1 MPPVTPP
8 SPPTQDPSAPPQR
21 ALADSPAQVFES
33 ASPFPLPVKT
43 VPTQW
48 ILIALGTV
56 AFLYFARPVVLPVFL
71 AILAAMALKP
81 LMRWMALLRLPTSVS
96 AAIVFSLLV
105 AALVVGFFQLG
116 RPAVKWIDDAPA
128 HVAELKARIQF
139 LYPNAMKMGKA
150 MAAVTDLG
158 ATASTAT
165 PVGPAQEL
173 KRANQRAPQTVEIKD
188 QRGTASILNWTGTVL
203 AGLGEVLVLIYLI
216 LASGDLF
223 LHKLVRVMPTLKDK
237 KRAIEFSHE
246 IQQGISNY
254 LFAVTLIN
262 VCLGTVVASGLYLI
276 GVPKP
281 AMWGMLAAVLN
292 FVPYFGPV
300 VIVGLLAVV
309 GVLSFDTL
317 WQGLLPAAWFMAL
330 HLVES
335 NFVTPIL
342 LGRRFT
348 LNPVAIFISLMFW
361 LWLWGIPGALLS
373 APILVLVKA
382 VCDRVPR
389 AGYVS
394 ELIGR

>member
-1 MPPVTPP
+1 MPPVEPIPP
-8 SPPTQDPSAPPQR
+8 PPQEPAAEPSR
-21 ALADSPAQVFES
+21 PSTDAPAQIFET
-33 ASPFPLPVKT
+33 AAPFSLPVKT

-48 ILIALGTV
+48 ILIGLGCI

-71 AILAAMALKP
+71 AILSAMALKP
-81 LMRWMALLRLPTSVS
+81 LMRWLAILRLPAAVS
-96 AAIVFSLLV
+96 AAIVFALLV
-105 AALVVGFFQLG
+105 AVLVVGFFQLG
-116 RPAVKWIDDAPA
+116 RPAVTWIDDAPE
-128 HVAELKARIQF
+128 HVAELKARVQF

-150 MAAVTDLG
+150 VAAVGDLG
-158 ATASTAT
+158 AATAAAA
-165 PVGPAQEL
+165 PAKEI
-173 KRANQRAPQTVEIKD
+173 KRTNQRAPQLVEIKD
-188 QRGTASILNWTGTVL
+188 QRGTSSILNWTGTVL

-246 IQQGISNY
+246 IQHNISNY
-254 LFAVTLIN
+254 LFSVTIIN
-262 VCLGTVVASGLYLI
+262 TCLGTVVAAGLYLI
-276 GVPKP
+276 GVPKA
-281 AMWGMLAAVLN
+281 AMWGMLAAILN

-300 VIVGLLAVV
+300 VVVGLLAVV

-317 WQGLLPAAWFMAL
+317 WQGLLPAAWFVAL

-389 AGYVS
+389 AAYVS

>member
-1 MPPVTPP
+1 MPSIIQQPPQPPLEPELTPADDTAAVEGPP
-8 SPPTQDPSAPPQR
+8 SELTAP
-21 ALADSPAQVFES
+21 V
-33 ASPFPLPVKT
+33 PVRT

-48 ILIALGTV
+48 ILIALGTI

-81 LMRWMALLRLPTSVS
+81 LMRWLGLLHLPTGLS
-96 AAIVFSLLV
+96 AAIVFALLV
-105 AALVVGFFQLG
+105 TGLVVGFFQMG
-116 RPAVKWIDDAPA
+116 RPAAKWVNEAPQ
-128 HVAELKARIQF
+128 HVAELKARVQF
-139 LYPNAMKMGKA
+139 LYPNAMKMGRA
-150 MAAVTDLG
+150 VAAVSDLG
-158 ATASTAT
+158 AASTAT
-165 PVGPAQEL
+165 ANAAAPDL
-173 KRANQRAPQTVEIKD
+173 KKVTQKAPPTVEIKD

-203 AGLGEVLVLIYLI
+203 AGMGEVLVLIYLI

-223 LHKLVRVMPTLKDK
+223 LQKLVRVMPTLKDK

-246 IQQGISNY
+246 IQQNISNY
-254 LFAVTLIN
+254 LFSVTIINCFLGALVAV
-262 VCLGTVVASGLYLI
+262 GLYVI
-276 GVPKP
+276 GVPKAP
-281 AMWGMLAAVLN
+281 MWGMLVAVMN

-300 VIVGLLAVV
+300 VMMGVLAVV

-317 WQGLLPAAWFMAL
+317 WQGLMPALWYLAL
-330 HLVES
+330 HLLES

-389 AGYVS
+389 AAYVS